1 MRSCSFGREHAANR
15 RYKKCC
21 VEEIRPASCSWL
33 AVSRAWRRAGGK
45 VAVPGRRVV
54 QMLDPHLHEA
64 ATGSFRGNAV
74 RAGRRRDRQRACSAD
89 PGCEAVVAAGWSL
102 ETTRPSDV
110 QQMETRRRKKR
121 IARVGGR
128 AATERTRV
136 QVPGPL
142 GNAGRENASRRGDQ
156 RLAV

>member
-1 MRSCSFGREHAANR
+1 
-15 RYKKCC
+15 
-21 VEEIRPASCSWL
+21 
-33 AVSRAWRRAGGK
+33 
-45 VAVPGRRVV
+45 
-54 QMLDPHLHEA
+54 MLESHLHEA
-64 ATGSFRGNAV
+64 GTGSFRGNAV
-74 RAGRRRDRQRACSAD
+74 RAGRRRDRLLAYSA
-89 PGCEAVVAAGWSL
+89 GSRCEAVAAAGCSL

-110 QQMETRRRKKR
+110 QPMETRRRKKR